1 MAFEAAETRDTV
13 PIRIYSATC
22 AAPLPSVNAIATI
35 MMVST
40 FIVTVGFLTW
50 RFFTR
55 GERRAGKAAED
66 IGGAFNLT

>member
-1 MAFEAAETRDTV
+1 M
-13 PIRIYSATC
+13 
-22 AAPLPSVNAIATI
+22 NAIATI

-55 GERRAGKAAED
+55 GEYAPGAARTS
-66 IGGAFNLT
+66 AARSST

>member
-1 MAFEAAETRDTV
+1 
-13 PIRIYSATC
+13 
-22 AAPLPSVNAIATI
+22 

-40 FIVTVGFLTW
+40 LLIVTVGFLTW

-66 IGGAFNLT
+66 FGRAFDLT